1 MKSSI
6 YVLTIALMTAA
17 PVFAQ
22 DADTKADEAAVEQI
36 EMGNMLMVQA
46 RTETQVITALEGQ
59 GYEVL
64 DTRRSLLGRIII
76 TVQNDAH
83 VREVVMR
90 RLTGQILSDL
100 IVEDVAAASA
110 EAQNEIRA
118 ESDSDESGA
127 DVSVGVGTSVSVQSD
142 DDDDDGG
149 NSGVSVSSGGGV
161 SVGIGIGN

>member
-1 MKSSI
+1 MKSST
-6 YVLTIALMTAA
+6 YVFAIALMTAA

-22 DADTKADEAAVEQI
+22 DTETKADEAAVEQT

-46 RTETQVITALEGQ
+46 RTETQVIAALEGQ

-83 VREVVMR
+83 TREVVMR

-118 ESDSDESGA
+118 ESDVDESGA
-127 DVSVGVGTSVSVQSD
+127 DVSVGVGSSVSVQSD
-142 DDDDDGG
+142 DDDDGKNG
-149 NSGVSVSSGGGV
+149 GVSVSSGGGV

>member
-1 MKSSI
+1 MKASI
-6 YVLTIALMTAA
+6 YVLAIALMTVA

-22 DADTKADEAAVEQI
+22 DADTQADETAVEQT

-46 RTETQVITALEGQ
+46 RTETQVIAALELQ

-100 IVEDVAAASA
+100 IVEDGAAASA
-110 EAQNEIRA
+110 EAQNETQT
-118 ESDSDESGA
+118 ESDFDGSGA
-127 DVSVGVGTSVSVQSD
+127 DVSVGVGSSVSIQSD
-142 DDDDDGG
+142 DDDGDNG
-149 NSGVSVSSGGGV
+149 GVSVSSGGGV
-161 SVGIGIGN
+161 SIGIGN

>member
-1 MKSSI
+1 MKASI
-6 YVLTIALMTAA
+6 YVLAIALMTVA

-22 DADTKADEAAVEQI
+22 DADTQADEAAVEQT

-46 RTETQVITALEGQ
+46 RTETQVIAALELQ

-100 IVEDVAAASA
+100 IVEDGAAASA
-110 EAQNEIRA
+110 EAQNETQT
-118 ESDSDESGA
+118 ESDFDGSGA
-127 DVSVGVGTSVSVQSD
+127 DVSVGVGSSVSIQSD
-142 DDDDDGG
+142 DDDGDNG
-149 NSGVSVSSGGGV
+149 GVSVSSGGGV
-161 SVGIGIGN
+161 SIGIGN

>member
-1 MKSSI
+1 
-6 YVLTIALMTAA
+6 
-17 PVFAQ
+17 
-22 DADTKADEAAVEQI
+22 
-36 EMGNMLMVQA
+36 MLMVQA
-46 RTETQVITALEGQ
+46 RTETQVIAALELQ

-110 EAQNEIRA
+110 EAQNDIRA
-118 ESDSDESGA
+118 ESDVDESGA
-127 DVSVGVGTSVSVQSD
+127 DVSVGVGSSLSVQSD

>member
-1 MKSSI
+1 MKTSF
-6 YVLTIALMTAA
+6 YVLAIALMTAT

-22 DADTKADEAAVEQI
+22 DADTKADEAAVEQT
-36 EMGNMLMVQA
+36 EMGNVLMVQA
-46 RTETQVITALEGQ
+46 RTETQVIAALELQ

-76 TVQNDAH
+76 TAQNDAH
-83 VREVVMR
+83 VREIVMR

-100 IVEDVAAASA
+100 IVDDVAAASA

-142 DDDDDGG
+142 DDDDRDNG
-149 NSGVSVSSGGGV
+149 GVSVSSGGGV
-161 SVGIGIGN
+161 SIGIGN